1 MTRRLILRA
10 FFMAAVLAASF
21 AAPAFAQMGH
31 GGHGA
36 AAPAT
41 APGPAMSGASQA
53 YMDAMTKMDRDMATM
68 KMTGKAGEDFAA
80 MMIPHHQAAIDM
92 AKAYL
97 ASADNNPE
105 LTYLSREIIVAQE
118 REIEFLKSWLEANKH
133 H

>member
-41 APGPAMSGASQA
+41 APGPAMSGASGRFFQYFLGISDCIA
-53 YMDAMTKMDRDMATM
+53 RTFSRAGLKMLR
-68 KMTGKAGEDFAA
+68 K
-80 MMIPHHQAAIDM
+80 
-92 AKAYL
+92 
-97 ASADNNPE
+97 
-105 LTYLSREIIVAQE
+105 
-118 REIEFLKSWLEANKH
+118 
-133 H
+133 